1 MARKDSSTQEAQ
13 AKKGKKERK
22 GRSAAAERR
31 EQERKEALRQ
41 MLLEKKREIWNELKG
56 KLFAQMGEEH
66 RGELETALDE
76 GDRSLVDLASE
87 TGLTLVDMNRDILEK
102 IDRALEKLEEGTYG
116 ICEDCGEEISEKRLR
131 AMPFAIYCVRC
142 KTRREELER
151 IEREEDRF
159 VGPAPEETEY

>member
-1 MARKDSSTQEAQ
+1 MTRKDTEGRGTSE
-13 AKKGKKERK
+13 KKEKKQRK
-22 GRSAAAERR
+22 VRTSAAEKR

-66 RGELETALDE
+66 RGELEAALDE

-151 IEREEDRF
+151 VEREEDRF
-159 VGPAPEETEY
+159 VGPAPEEIEY